1 MFDLIRNHQR
11 LTLGLLLLLIIP
23 SFIFFG
29 IEGYA
34 RVTGAGN
41 ETVAQVGRVKVTRAE
56 WDQAHPHIIDRA
68 RRQQPGLDVSTL

>member
-34 RVTGAGN
+34 RFTGAGN
-41 ETVAQVGRVKVTRAE
+41 ETVAQVGRVKVT
-56 WDQAHPHIIDRA
+56 
-68 RRQQPGLDVSTL
+68 